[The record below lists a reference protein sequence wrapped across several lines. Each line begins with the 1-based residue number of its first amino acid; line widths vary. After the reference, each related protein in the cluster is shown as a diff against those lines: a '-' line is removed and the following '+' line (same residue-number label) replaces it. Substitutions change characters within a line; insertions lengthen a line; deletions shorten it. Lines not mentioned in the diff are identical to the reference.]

1 MPLPKFLERL
11 ARRPALTTFKL
22 ADSLLD
28 GGDRLDPVEPVQ
40 KSLIASGV
48 LDYELGAA
56 VDGEHQRGSL
66 PLEPARVALYV
77 ALKLGDG
84 TDFSEVNHDGRLSAC
99 FKQTIL

>member
-1 MPLPKFLERL
+1 
-11 ARRPALTTFKL
+11 LTTFKL
-22 ADSLLD
+22 ADSFLG
-28 GGDRLDPVEPVQ
+28 GGDGFDPLEPVQ
-40 KSLIASGV
+40 KFLIASGV

-84 TDFSEVNHDGRLSAC
+84 TDFSEVNHEERPSAC